1 MNNQLLGNKALKTNI
16 DKLTV
21 TGSHALHLL
30 VLESIA
36 YRISEHGD
44 SEMARYYF
52 IALKQGMVGKPAG
65 LSAKSFA
72 TELKRIGGKLQQDDK
87 GTIKL
92 SGIKKGSQ
100 MNLDFFKDSAP
111 KKAEQK
117 TNAEKLAAYLE
128 KITSAKDDQLSVDDV
143 ITIVSK
149 QFDINLTIAV
159 SKAA

>member
-1 MNNQLLGNKALKTNI
+1 MESKLLGNKALKTNI
-16 DKLTV
+16 DKLTI

-30 VLESIA
+30 VLQSIA

-52 IALKQGMVGKPAG
+52 IALKEGMVGKPSG
-65 LSAKSFA
+65 LSAKSFSN
-72 TELKRIGGKLQQDDK
+72 ELKRLGGKLQQDDK

-92 SGIKKGSQ
+92 SGIKKGSK

-128 KITSAKDDQLSVDDV
+128 KMTSAKDDQLSVDDV

-149 QFDINLTIAV
+149 QFDIDLTMTV